1 MSYQTSTI
9 TRTQSITHTD
19 VRHIVWKIKSDM
31 FQLRIYHGRFSEE
44 YEENMA
50 ADLFQWT
57 YRGYAEKIKFT
68 FFGPA
73 TYKVRHEINYE
84 IQRSGVIGSD
94 NDAGS
99 IPSLDLSRTTFKI
112 LITTNDVWKNLTEQ
126 EHQRFY
132 TGLNFQ
138 WGESHLNLT
147 YEGGSWLEDKTYSS
161 NSIAARRSVYVQ
173 CT

>member
-19 VRHIVWKIKSDM
+19 VRYIVWKIKSDM
-31 FQLRIYHGRFSEE
+31 FQLRIYHSCFSED
-44 YEENMA
+44 YEERMA
-50 ADLFQWT
+50 ADLFLWT

-68 FFGPA
+68 FFDPS

-84 IQRSGVIGSD
+84 IQRSGAVGSD

-99 IPSLDLSRTTFKI
+99 IPYLDLSGITFKV
-112 LITTNDVWKNLTEQ
+112 LVTTNDSWRNLTET
-126 EHQRFY
+126 ERQRFY
-132 TGLNFQ
+132 AGLHFQ

-147 YEGGSWLEDKTYSS
+147 YEGGSWTGDKTYSS
-161 NSIAARRSVYVQ
+161 NSIAARRTVYVQ
-173 CT
+173 RT